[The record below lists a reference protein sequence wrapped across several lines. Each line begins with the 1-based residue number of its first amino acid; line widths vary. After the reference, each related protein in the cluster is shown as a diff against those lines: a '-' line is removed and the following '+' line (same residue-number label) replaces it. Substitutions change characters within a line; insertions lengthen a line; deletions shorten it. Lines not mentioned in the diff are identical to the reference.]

1 MMSIDS
7 WNRRDKLIENRRSG
21 RQFEYLAI
29 LILCLCVPAALAT
42 TVVGI
47 RVPDGFVIAADS
59 KVMYREPE
67 SRGPATLC
75 KIYQSGP
82 LYFALAGMAFDR
94 NRGFFP
100 EKIVAD
106 NFSATDSLV
115 SNMGR
120 IERAISDS
128 LKIEMKRLKTE
139 DRSAFAYNHRPGVD
153 MLSIIAGE
161 MVVGVPHMSG
171 RGFMYADQTT
181 SITITRVP
189 DCPGEDCPNGIRFFF
204 AGRSDVAMKTLN
216 EFQDDRGTVRHF
228 PVTDVRKLVEAEI
241 QASPEDVGPPITIVQ
256 VDKNGATW
264 ISNDS
269 GCPIV
274 VTPSK

>member
-1 MMSIDS
+1 M
-7 WNRRDKLIENRRSG
+7 RRQVRLRG
-21 RQFEYLAI
+21 FACLAI
-29 LILCLCVPAALAT
+29 PILCICVPAVLAT

-47 RVPDGFVIAADS
+47 RVPGGFIIAADS
-59 KVMYREPE
+59 KVTYRGPE
-67 SRGPATLC
+67 SRGPAILC

-82 LYFALAGMAFDR
+82 LYFAIAGMAFDR

-115 SNMGR
+115 RNMER

-128 LKIEMKRLKTE
+128 LKVEMKRLKTE
-139 DRSAFAYNHRPGVD
+139 DPSAFAYNQRPGVD
-153 MLSIIAGE
+153 VLSIIAGE
-161 MVVGVPHMSG
+161 MVVGLPQMSG
-171 RGFMYADQTT
+171 RGFMYADETT
-181 SITITRVP
+181 SVSITHAP

-204 AGRSDVAMKTLN
+204 AGHSDAAINTLN
-216 EFQDDRGTVRHF
+216 EFSHDGGTVRT
-228 PVTDVRKLVEAEI
+228 PVADARKMVEAEI
-241 QASPEDVGPPITIVQ
+241 QASPEDVGPPITILQ
-256 VDKNGATW
+256 VDKNGPTW

-274 VTPSK
+274 VTPTRQ